1 MFLNKKFEKEQRKD
15 LFYRELKRKRFSSII
30 RDCKKKADEK
40 KITVLFYIRLLFFL

>member
-40 KITVLFYIRLLFFL
+40 K